1 MILLK
6 KALIGLAIFVGVLIL
21 IGLVLPS
28 SVHVE
33 RSVAINSPPGAVFAM
48 VNDIRKFN
56 QWSPWAR
63 VDPKTQYTFEGPP
76 TGAGARMNWSS
87 ENPGVGSGSLE
98 IVGSEPDHQVAFA
111 LNFGPQG
118 TATSYYELK
127 PEGAKTLVIWGFDS
141 DFGYD
146 LVGRYFA
153 LFMDSLIGSEYEK
166 GLATLKS
173 LVEQQSQTDS

>member
-6 KALIGLAIFVGVLIL
+6 KALIALAIVLGILIL
-21 IGLVLPS
+21 IGLALPN

-33 RSVAINSPPGAVFAM
+33 RSVTIKSPPSAVFNI
-48 VNDIRKFN
+48 VNDIRQFN
-56 QWSPWAR
+56 QWSPWAG
-63 VDPKTQYTFEGPP
+63 VDPDTQYTFEGPP
-76 TGAGARMNWSS
+76 SGVGAKMSWSS

-98 IVGSEPDHQVAFA
+98 IVGSDPNHKVTFA

-118 TATSYYELK
+118 TATSYYELQ
-127 PEGAKTLVIWGFDS
+127 PEGAKTVVIWGFDS

-146 LVGRYFA
+146 LVGRYFS

-166 GLATLKS
+166 GLATLKR
-173 LVEQQSQTDS
+173 LVEQPSQTDS

>member
-1 MILLK
+1 MKLLK
-6 KALIGLAIFVGVLIL
+6 KALIALGIVLGVLIL
-21 IGLVLPS
+21 IGLALPS

-33 RSVAINSPPGAVFAM
+33 RSVVIDAPPSAVFAM

-56 QWSPWAR
+56 QWSPWAL
-63 VDPKTQYTFEGPP
+63 VDPNTQFTYEGPP
-76 TGAGARMNWSS
+76 TGEGARMNWSS

-98 IVGSEPDHQVAFA
+98 IVGSEPDQRVSFA
-111 LNFGPQG
+111 LDFGPQG

-127 PEGAKTLVIWGFDS
+127 PEGTKTIVTWGFDS

-153 LFMDSLIGSEYEK
+153 LFMDSLIGAS
-166 GLATLKS
+166 LTLFRTP
-173 LVEQQSQTDS
+173 LL